1 MCDERAIN
9 QMLAKCEALT
19 FDERAIARSA
29 CASPS
34 SVCRRSSAVGAAG
47 RPRST
52 GSASPLTV
60 GNGEFGFTA
69 DVTGL
74 QTLNATY
81 AFFPPLQTMSHWGW
95 HKIPAALTD
104 VNPPSYHYER
114 VTVGAH
120 TAEWQQCRRWLRRFR
135 AHRRAGPTCRVLC
148 AAGTIA
154 LRRW

>member
-1 MCDERAIN
+1 MRVAFVG
-9 QMLAKCEALT
+9 L
-19 FDERAIARSA
+19 
-29 CASPS
+29 S
-34 SVCRRSSAVGAAG
+34 SVVGGRRCWSAAID
-47 RPRST
+47 
-52 GSASPLTV
+52 SASPLTV

-135 AHRRAGPTCRVLC
+135 AHRRAGPHLSRAV
-148 AAGTIA
+148 
-154 LRRW
+154 RRGDYSPAPLVRRRR